1 MLCNDTR
8 RYIKLTDQSVI
19 IFILGLKD
27 GNGMKLENKIT
38 LGLAIS
44 VSVLLVQNQEALAER
59 VIINEQGD
67 NPTCRS
73 DKSCFLSSN
82 MVIQQGQDVVW
93 YNADSSIHS
102 IITQSQQFGS
112 SGIISSGN
120 IFPGESYSHRFD
132 ISGYVNYYCVLHPWM
147 QGLVVVE

>member
-1 MLCNDTR
+1 
-8 RYIKLTDQSVI
+8 
-19 IFILGLKD
+19 
-27 GNGMKLENKIT
+27 MKLENKIT

-44 VSVLLVQNQEALAER
+44 VFALLVQNQEALAER

-67 NPTCRS
+67 NPACRS
-73 DKSCFLSSN
+73 DKSCFLPSN
-82 MVIQQGQDVVW
+82 MVIQQGQDVTW
-93 YNADSSIHS
+93 HNADSSIHS

-120 IFPGESYSHRFD
+120 ILPGESYSHIFD
-132 ISGYVNYYCVLHPWM
+132 ASGYINYHCVLHPWM